1 MLCGL
6 WGGGNGQVGAF
17 LCVRSSFFHF
27 ARFLN
32 FNGDDPIVSV
42 SLRIW
47 LWLVSGRT
55 ERLSVCEFKAQQHA
69 LPKVARVLFIYVMH
83 GGVRNFESRIILD
96 LCKVCYDLLRCPILI
111 PTLKQLETFHTLKI
125 HSFKH

>member
-1 MLCGL
+1 MTCGL
-6 WGGGNGQVGAF
+6 WGGGSGQVGAF

-69 LPKVARVLFIYVMH
+69 SPKVARVLFIYAMQR
-83 GGVRNFESRIILD
+83 GIRNFESRIILR
-96 LCKVCYDLLRCPILI
+96 LGKICYEVLKSTILI
-111 PTLKQLETFHTLKI
+111 RTLKKVEIFHTLKV
-125 HSFKH
+125 H

>member
-1 MLCGL
+1 MTCGL
-6 WGGGNGQVGAF
+6 WGGGSGQVGAF

-55 ERLSVCEFKAQQHA
+55 QRLSVCEFKAQQHA
-69 LPKVARVLFIYVMH
+69 LPKVATVLFIYAMQR
-83 GGVRNFESRIILD
+83 GIRNFESKIVLGLRQI
-96 LCKVCYDLLRCPILI
+96 CYDVLKSPILI
-111 PTLKQLETFHTLKI
+111 PTLKHVETFHTLKI
-125 HSFKH
+125 H

>member
-1 MLCGL
+1 MCAL
-6 WGGGNGQVGAF
+6 Q
-17 LCVRSSFFHF
+17 FFHF

-69 LPKVARVLFIYVMH
+69 LPKVVLFMYAMQRGI
-83 GGVRNFESRIILD
+83 RNFESRIISG
-96 LCKVCYDLLRCPILI
+96 LCKICYEVLKTPIL
-111 PTLKQLETFHTLKI
+111 KQVEIFHTLKI